1 LIRWRSELSQSQNAL
16 DVGEIYASE
25 GGGSGREDGRT
36 IKVKLVGDPL
46 IDQVLKF
53 LGEIVVYGGGSVA
66 IAYLAFQKFG
76 EKWIQNKFDKSL
88 EAYKHQQNLEIQR
101 LRVEIDSMLSRV
113 LKIQE
118 KEFEVLPEAWNKLDE
133 VYFKIMGLVS
143 PVQMTPDIDGM
154 NEFHL
159 EEFLSKIDL
168 PESKKNE
175 IRSSPYRSDV
185 YSEAIFWKKL
195 NEAKFAI
202 GEFQKYVGKNSIFLP
217 TSLKKAFED
226 FSKSLSSVLIEK
238 EVGKEANDHK
248 MEFSSFEKL
257 QKEVEPLY
265 KSIET
270 EIQSRLHPHGN

>member
-1 LIRWRSELSQSQNAL
+1 
-16 DVGEIYASE
+16 
-25 GGGSGREDGRT
+25 
-36 IKVKLVGDPL
+36 L

-66 IAYLAFQKFG
+66 IAYFAFRKFG

-101 LRVEIDSMLSRV
+101 LRIEIDSMLSRV

-133 VYFKIMGLVS
+133 VYFKIMGLVH
-143 PVQMTPDIDGM
+143 PFQMTPDIDGM

-168 PESKKNE
+168 SESKKNE
-175 IRSSPYRSDV
+175 IRSSPMKSDV
-185 YSEAIFWKKL
+185 YSEAIFWKNI

-202 GEFQKYVGKNSIFLP
+202 GEFQKYIGKNSIFLP
-217 TSLKKAFED
+217 PSLKKGFED
-226 FSKSLSSVLIEK
+226 LSKSLSSVLIEK

-270 EIQSRLHPHGN
+270 EIHSRLHPHGN